1 MDGMMNG
8 RAIGGI
14 VSGGEGQMNEIGY
27 PLSDYIL
34 INILKVRSSQLLAMV

>member
-1 MDGMMNG
+1 MDGMMDG
-8 RAIGGI
+8 RSIGGI

-34 INILKVRSSQLLAMV
+34 LNILKVRSSELLDMV

>member
-14 VSGGEGQMNEIGY
+14 VSGGEGQTNEIGY
-27 PLSDYIL
+27 PLSDYVL
-34 INILKVRSSQLLAMV
+34 FNILKVRSSELLDLV

>member
-8 RAIGGI
+8 RAIGRI

-34 INILKVRSSQLLAMV
+34 FNILKVRSSELLDMG

>member
-8 RAIGGI
+8 RAIGGM

-27 PLSDYIL
+27 PLSDYVL
-34 INILKVRSSQLLAMV
+34 FNILKVRSSELLDLV